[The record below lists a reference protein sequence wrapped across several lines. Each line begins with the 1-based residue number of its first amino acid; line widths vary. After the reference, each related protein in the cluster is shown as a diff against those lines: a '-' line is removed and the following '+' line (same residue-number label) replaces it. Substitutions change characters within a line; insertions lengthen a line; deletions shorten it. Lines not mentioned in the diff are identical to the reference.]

1 MSLASSFIQ
10 GAATILKVGGSQGT
24 LIKTFTSG
32 YNPETGQ
39 TDEITTNHTVRV
51 SNPSHIERWE
61 NGSLVR
67 QGEDS
72 LIIGSKGLTVVP
84 EMGDRIQIGQTVW
97 TITTVQEVQAQN
109 VTIYYDATVKK

>member
-1 MSLASSFIQ
+1 MSLASAFIQ
-10 GAATILKVGGSQGT
+10 GATTILKVGGSQGT
-24 LIKTFTSG
+24 LIKTTTG
-32 YNPETGQ
+32 AYNPVTGQ
-39 TDEITTNHTVRV
+39 AAETTTSHPVRV
-51 SNPSHIERWE
+51 SNPMHVERWE

-84 EMGDRIQIGQTVW
+84 EVGDRITIGQVTW

>member
-1 MSLASSFIQ
+1 MSLANSFIQ
-10 GAATILKVGGSQGT
+10 GATAILKLGGSTGT
-24 LIKTFTSG
+24 LTKTTNWA
-32 YNPETGQ
+32 YDPETGQ
-39 TDEITTNHTVRV
+39 ATNSENTYSIRC

-84 EMGDRIQIGQTVW
+84 EVGDRITIGEATW
-97 TITTVQEVQAQN
+97 TITTVEEVQAQN
-109 VTIYYDATVKK
+109 VTIYYQATVKK